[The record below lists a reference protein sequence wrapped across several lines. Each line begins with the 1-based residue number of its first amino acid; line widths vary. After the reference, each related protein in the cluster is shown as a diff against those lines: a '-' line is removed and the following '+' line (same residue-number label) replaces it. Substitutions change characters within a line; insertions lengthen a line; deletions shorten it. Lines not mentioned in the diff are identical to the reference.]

1 MPIVSIYKTYHSKTD
16 IVKSSISNK
25 EIWSIALPI
34 MLGNMAQTIINFTDT
49 AFLGHLGVVALGASM
64 LAGLFYFVFT
74 TIAAGFAIGI
84 QIIVAR
90 RFGEKSYDRIGVIF
104 GHGSI
109 FVLLLG
115 SLLFSILYFFSDHL
129 LLWLI
134 DSSNIYDASLDY
146 IKYRQFG
153 IIFVCFNFLYRAL
166 YVGISK
172 TKVITYSTVIMA
184 VVNIILDYCLIFG
197 KCGLPEMGISGA
209 ALASLAAEVA
219 AFTFFTS
226 YSYVTL
232 RKREFGL
239 FKIHRLEPELMG
251 RILRIS
257 TPTMVQ
263 KLLSFG
269 VWFIFF
275 VLIEKMGE
283 TATGISSI
291 TRSVYMILI
300 TPCFAFS
307 TTTNTLVSR
316 IIGEG
321 HYNQVFATVNKV
333 LRNCLL
339 CTIPIVAI
347 VAIFPLQIVSIYTDD
362 IDFARLVIPSIIVIC
377 SGTIF
382 QGIGNAYFEAVSGTG
397 NTSAAL
403 YLETSILV
411 VYVLFIVAMTNLT
424 TNVELVWTAEILYGA
439 LLGIICYLY
448 MKFARWDKK
457 RI

>member
-1 MPIVSIYKTYHSKTD
+1 MKAKITNRD
-16 IVKSSISNK
+16 I
-25 EIWSIALPI
+25 WGIALPI

-49 AFLGHLGVVALGASM
+49 AFLGRLGVIALGASM

-74 TIAAGFAIGI
+74 TVAAGFAVGI

-90 RFGEKSYDRIGVIF
+90 RFGEKNYGRIGVIF
-104 GHGSI
+104 EHGSL

-115 SLLFSILYFFSDHL
+115 LILFSILYFFSDHL
-129 LLWLI
+129 LLRLI
-134 DSSNIYDASLDY
+134 DSQSIYEASVDY
-146 IKYRQFG
+146 IRYRQFG
-153 IIFVCFNFLYRAL
+153 IAFVCFNFLYRAL
-166 YVGISK
+166 YVGISN

-184 VVNIILDYCLIFG
+184 VVNIVLDYCLIFG
-197 KCGLPEMGISGA
+197 KLGFPQMGIAGA
-209 ALASLAAEVA
+209 ALASLSAEIS
-219 AFTFFTS
+219 AFIFFTL

-232 RKREFGL
+232 RKKDFGM
-239 FKIHRLEPELMG
+239 FKIYALESELMG

-257 TPTMVQ
+257 TPTMIQ
-263 KLLSFG
+263 KLCSFS
-269 VWFIFF
+269 VWFVFF
-275 VLIEKMGE
+275 VMIEKMGE

-291 TRSVYMILI
+291 VRSVYMILI

-321 HYNQVFATVNKV
+321 SLEQVFPTIGKV
-333 LRNCLL
+333 LKNCLL
-339 CTIPIVAI
+339 CTIPV
-347 VAIFPLQIVSIYTDD
+347 VVLVSIFPVQIAGIYTDD
-362 IDFARLVIPSIIVIC
+362 LTLAQLVVPSIFVIC

-403 YLETSILV
+403 YLESAVLV
-411 VYVLFIVAMTNLT
+411 IYVLFVYAMTHLT
-424 TNVELVWTAEILYGA
+424 SQVELVWTAEILYGA
-439 LLGIICYLY
+439 LLGILCFLY
-448 MKFARWDKK
+448 KKFARWDKK

>member
-1 MPIVSIYKTYHSKTD
+1 MKAQIT
-16 IVKSSISNK
+16 NR

-49 AFLGHLGVVALGASM
+49 AFLGHLGVIALGASI

-74 TIAAGFAIGI
+74 TVAAGFAIGI

-90 RFGEKSYDRIGVIF
+90 RFGEKNFGRIGVIF
-104 GHGSI
+104 EHGSL

-115 SLLFSILYFFSDHL
+115 LLLFSILYFFSDQL

-134 DSSNIYDASLDY
+134 DSQNIYEASIDY

-153 IIFVCFNFLYRAL
+153 IAFVCFNFLYRAL
-166 YVGISK
+166 YVGISN
-172 TKVITYSTVIMA
+172 TKVITYSTAIMA
-184 VVNIILDYCLIFG
+184 VVNIALDYCLIFG
-197 KCGLPEMGISGA
+197 KCGFPQMGIGGA
-209 ALASLAAEVA
+209 ALASLCAEVS
-219 AFTFFTS
+219 AFSFFTL
-226 YSYVTL
+226 YSYITL
-232 RKREFGL
+232 RKREFGM
-239 FKIHRLEPELMG
+239 FKIHRLESELMG
-251 RILRIS
+251 RILKIS

-263 KLLSFG
+263 KLFSFS

-291 TRSVYMILI
+291 TRSIYMILI

-321 HYNQVFATVNKV
+321 RLNQIFPTINKV
-333 LRNCLL
+333 LKNCML
-339 CTIPIVAI
+339 CTIPIVI
-347 VAIFPLQIVSIYTDD
+347 FVAIFPMQIAGIYTDD
-362 IDFARLVIPSIIVIC
+362 LDFARLVVPSILVIC
-377 SGTIF
+377 GGTIF
-382 QGIGNAYFEAVSGTG
+382 QGIGNGYFEAVSGTG

-403 YLETSILV
+403 YLESAVLV
-411 VYVLFIVAMTNLT
+411 VYILFIFAMTHLT
-424 TNVELVWTAEILYGA
+424 TRVELVWTAEILYGA
-439 LLGIICYLY
+439 LLGILCFLY

>member
-1 MPIVSIYKTYHSKTD
+1 MKAQIT
-16 IVKSSISNK
+16 NR

-74 TIAAGFAIGI
+74 TVAAGFAIGI

-90 RFGEKSYDRIGVIF
+90 RFGERNYGRIGVIF
-104 GHGSI
+104 QHGSL

-115 SLLFSILYFFSDHL
+115 MVLFSILYFFSDHL
-129 LLWLI
+129 LLFLI
-134 DSSNIYDASLDY
+134 DSQNIYEASLDY
-146 IKYRQFG
+146 IKYRQWG
-153 IIFVCFNFLYRAL
+153 IAFVCFNFLYRAL
-166 YVGISK
+166 YVGISN
-172 TKVITYSTVIMA
+172 TKVITYSTIIMA
-184 VVNIILDYCLIFG
+184 VVNIALDYCLIFG
-197 KCGLPEMGISGA
+197 KGGFPQMGIGGA
-209 ALASLAAEVA
+209 ALASLCAEIS
-219 AFTFFTS
+219 AFVFFTA
-226 YSYVTL
+226 YSYLTL
-232 RKREFGL
+232 GKKEYGML
-239 FKIHRLEPELMG
+239 SLHAPEPELMG
-251 RILRIS
+251 RILKIS

-263 KLLSFG
+263 KLFSFS

-283 TATGISSI
+283 TATGISSV
-291 TRSVYMILI
+291 TRSIYMILI

-321 HYNQVFATVNKV
+321 KREQVFPTINKV
-333 LRNCLL
+333 LKNCML
-339 CTIPIVAI
+339 CTIPILII
-347 VAIFPLQIVSIYTDD
+347 VALFPVQIAGIYTDD
-362 IDFARLVIPSIIVIC
+362 LDFARMVVPSILVIC

-403 YLETSILV
+403 YLETAILV
-411 VYVLFIVAMTNLT
+411 VYILFIVAMTHLT
-424 TNVELVWTAEILYGA
+424 TRVELVWTAEILYGA
-439 LLGIICYLY
+439 LLGILCCLY
-448 MKFARWDKK
+448 MKFARWDRKS
-457 RI
+457 I

>member
-1 MPIVSIYKTYHSKTD
+1 MKSKIT
-16 IVKSSISNK
+16 NR

-34 MLGNMAQTIINFTDT
+34 MLGNMAQTVINFTDT
-49 AFLGHLGVVALGASM
+49 AFLGRLGVIALGASM

-74 TIAAGFAIGI
+74 TVAAGFAVGI

-90 RFGEKSYDRIGVIF
+90 RFGEKNYGRIGVIF
-104 GHGSI
+104 EHGSL

-115 SLLFSILYFFSDHL
+115 LVLFSILYFCSGHL
-129 LLWLI
+129 LHLLI
-134 DSSNIYDASLDY
+134 DSQSIYEASVDY

-153 IIFVCFNFLYRAL
+153 IAFVCFNFLYRAL
-166 YVGISK
+166 YVGISN

-184 VVNIILDYCLIFG
+184 VVNIVLDYCLIFG
-197 KCGLPEMGISGA
+197 KFGLPQMGIAGA
-209 ALASLAAEVA
+209 ALASLCAEIS
-219 AFTFFTS
+219 AFLFFTL
-226 YSYVTL
+226 YSYITL
-232 RKREFGL
+232 GKKNLGMFRVYP
-239 FKIHRLEPELMG
+239 LESELMG

-257 TPTMVQ
+257 TPTMIQ
-263 KLLSFG
+263 KLCSFG
-269 VWFIFF
+269 VWFVFF
-275 VLIEKMGE
+275 IMIEKMGE

-291 TRSVYMILI
+291 VRSVYMILI

-307 TTTNTLVSR
+307 TTINTLVSR

-321 HYNQVFATVNKV
+321 DKDQVFPTIGKV
-333 LRNCLL
+333 LMNCLL
-339 CTIPIVAI
+339 CTIPVVAL
-347 VAIFPLQIVSIYTDD
+347 VSIFPVQIAGIYTDD
-362 IDFARLVIPSIIVIC
+362 LALAQLVVPSILVIC

-403 YLETSILV
+403 YLESAVLV
-411 VYVLFIVAMTNLT
+411 IYVLFVYAMTHLST
-424 TNVELVWTAEILYGA
+424 RVELVWTAEILYGA
-439 LLGIICYLY
+439 LLGILCYIY

>member
-1 MPIVSIYKTYHSKTD
+1 MKAQIT
-16 IVKSSISNK
+16 NR

-74 TIAAGFAIGI
+74 TVAAGFAIGI

-90 RFGEKSYDRIGVIF
+90 RFGERNYGRIGVIF
-104 GHGSI
+104 QHGSL

-115 SLLFSILYFFSDHL
+115 MVLFSILYFFSDHL
-129 LLWLI
+129 LLYLI
-134 DSSNIYDASLDY
+134 DSQNIYEASLDY
-146 IKYRQFG
+146 IKYRQWG
-153 IIFVCFNFLYRAL
+153 IAFVCFNFLYRAL
-166 YVGISK
+166 YVGISN
-172 TKVITYSTVIMA
+172 TKVITYSTIIMA
-184 VVNIILDYCLIFG
+184 VVNIALDYCLIFG
-197 KCGLPEMGISGA
+197 NLGLPQMGIGGA
-209 ALASLAAEVA
+209 ALASLCAEIS
-219 AFTFFTS
+219 AFVFFTA
-226 YSYVTL
+226 YTYITL
-232 RKREFGL
+232 GKREYGMFS
-239 FKIHRLEPELMG
+239 FHAPEPELMG
-251 RILRIS
+251 RILKIS

-263 KLLSFG
+263 KLFSFS

-291 TRSVYMILI
+291 TRSIYMILI

-321 HYNQVFATVNKV
+321 KREQVFPTINKV
-333 LRNCLL
+333 LKNCML
-339 CTIPIVAI
+339 CTIPILII
-347 VAIFPLQIVSIYTDD
+347 VALFPVQIAGIYTDD
-362 IDFARLVIPSIIVIC
+362 LDFARMVVPSILVIC

-403 YLETSILV
+403 YLETAILV
-411 VYVLFIVAMTNLT
+411 VYILFIVAMTHLT
-424 TNVELVWTAEILYGA
+424 TRVELVWTAEILYGA
-439 LLGIICYLY
+439 LLGILCCLY
-448 MKFARWDKK
+448 MKFARWDRKS
-457 RI
+457 I

>member
-1 MPIVSIYKTYHSKTD
+1 MKAQIT
-16 IVKSSISNK
+16 NR

-74 TIAAGFAIGI
+74 TVAAGFAIGI

-90 RFGEKSYDRIGVIF
+90 RFGERNYGRIGVIF
-104 GHGSI
+104 QHGSL

-115 SLLFSILYFFSDHL
+115 MVLFSILYFFSDHL
-129 LLWLI
+129 LLYLI
-134 DSSNIYDASLDY
+134 DSQNIYEASLEY
-146 IKYRQFG
+146 IKYRQWG
-153 IIFVCFNFLYRAL
+153 IAFVCFNYLYRAL
-166 YVGISK
+166 YVGISN
-172 TKVITYSTVIMA
+172 TKVITYSTIIMA
-184 VVNIILDYCLIFG
+184 VVNIALDYCLIFG
-197 KCGLPEMGISGA
+197 NLGLPQMGIGGA
-209 ALASLAAEVA
+209 ALASLCAEIS
-219 AFTFFTS
+219 AFVFFTA
-226 YSYVTL
+226 YTYITL
-232 RKREFGL
+232 GKREYGMFSL
-239 FKIHRLEPELMG
+239 HAPEPELMG
-251 RILRIS
+251 RILKIS

-263 KLLSFG
+263 KLFSFS

-291 TRSVYMILI
+291 TRSIYMILI

-321 HYNQVFATVNKV
+321 KREQVFPTINKV
-333 LRNCLL
+333 LKNCML
-339 CTIPIVAI
+339 CTIPILII
-347 VAIFPLQIVSIYTDD
+347 VALFPVQIAGIYTDD
-362 IDFARLVIPSIIVIC
+362 LDFARMVVPSILVIC

-403 YLETSILV
+403 YLETAILV
-411 VYVLFIVAMTNLT
+411 VYILFIVAMTHLT
-424 TNVELVWTAEILYGA
+424 TRVELVWTAEILYGA
-439 LLGIICYLY
+439 LLGILCCLY
-448 MKFARWDKK
+448 MKFARWDRKS
-457 RI
+457 I

>member
-1 MPIVSIYKTYHSKTD
+1 MKAQIT
-16 IVKSSISNK
+16 NR
-25 EIWSIALPI
+25 EIWGIALPI

-49 AFLGHLGVVALGASM
+49 AFLGHLGVIALGASM

-74 TIAAGFAIGI
+74 TVAAGFAIGI

-90 RFGEKSYDRIGVIF
+90 RFGEKNYGRIGVIF
-104 GHGSI
+104 EHGSL

-115 SLLFSILYFFSDHL
+115 LLLFSILYFFSDQL

-134 DSSNIYDASLDY
+134 DSQNIYEASIDY

-153 IIFVCFNFLYRAL
+153 IAFVCFNFLYRAL
-166 YVGISK
+166 YVGISN
-172 TKVITYSTVIMA
+172 TKVITYSTAIMA
-184 VVNIILDYCLIFG
+184 VVNIALDYCLIFG
-197 KCGLPEMGISGA
+197 KCGFPQMGIGGA
-209 ALASLAAEVA
+209 ALASLCAEVS
-219 AFTFFTS
+219 AFAFFTL
-226 YSYVTL
+226 YSYITL
-232 RKREFGL
+232 RKREFGM
-239 FKIHRLEPELMG
+239 FKIHRLESELMG
-251 RILRIS
+251 RILKIS

-263 KLLSFG
+263 KLFSFS

-291 TRSVYMILI
+291 TRSIYMILI

-321 HYNQVFATVNKV
+321 RLNQIFPTINKV
-333 LRNCLL
+333 LKNCML
-339 CTIPIVAI
+339 CTIPIVI
-347 VAIFPLQIVSIYTDD
+347 FVAIFPMQIAGIYTDD
-362 IDFARLVIPSIIVIC
+362 LDFARLVIPSILVIC

-382 QGIGNAYFEAVSGTG
+382 QGIGNGYFEAVSGTG

-403 YLETSILV
+403 YLESAVLV
-411 VYVLFIVAMTNLT
+411 VYILFIFAMTHLT
-424 TNVELVWTAEILYGA
+424 TRVELVWTAEILYGA
-439 LLGIICYLY
+439 LLGILCFLY

>member
-1 MPIVSIYKTYHSKTD
+1 MKTHIT
-16 IVKSSISNK
+16 NR

-49 AFLGHLGVVALGASM
+49 AFLGHLGVIALGASM

-74 TIAAGFAIGI
+74 TVAAGFAIGI

-90 RFGEKSYDRIGVIF
+90 RFGEKNFGRIGVIF
-104 GHGSI
+104 EHGSL

-115 SLLFSILYFFSDHL
+115 LILFSILYFFSDQL

-134 DSSNIYDASLDY
+134 DSQNIYEASIDY

-153 IIFVCFNFLYRAL
+153 IAFVCFNFLYRAL
-166 YVGISK
+166 YVGISN
-172 TKVITYSTVIMA
+172 TKVITYSTAIMA
-184 VVNIILDYCLIFG
+184 VVNIALDYCLIFG
-197 KCGLPEMGISGA
+197 KCGFPQMGIGGA
-209 ALASLAAEVA
+209 ALASLCAEVS
-219 AFTFFTS
+219 AFAFFTL
-226 YSYVTL
+226 YSYITL
-232 RKREFGL
+232 RKREFGM
-239 FKIHRLEPELMG
+239 FKIHRLESELMG
-251 RILRIS
+251 RILKIS

-263 KLLSFG
+263 KLFSFS

-291 TRSVYMILI
+291 TRSIYMILI

-321 HYNQVFATVNKV
+321 SLNQIFPTINKV
-333 LRNCLL
+333 LKNCML
-339 CTIPIVAI
+339 CTIPIVI
-347 VAIFPLQIVSIYTDD
+347 FVAIFPMQIAGIYTDD
-362 IDFARLVIPSIIVIC
+362 LDFARLVIPSILVIC

-382 QGIGNAYFEAVSGTG
+382 QGIGNGYFEAVSGTG

-403 YLETSILV
+403 YLESAVLV
-411 VYVLFIVAMTNLT
+411 VYILFIFAMTHLT
-424 TNVELVWTAEILYGA
+424 TRVELVWTAEILYGA
-439 LLGIICYLY
+439 LLGILCFLY

-457 RI
+457 MI

>member
-1 MPIVSIYKTYHSKTD
+1 MKTHIT
-16 IVKSSISNK
+16 NR

-49 AFLGHLGVVALGASM
+49 AFLGHLGVIALGASM

-74 TIAAGFAIGI
+74 TVAAGFAIGI

-90 RFGEKSYDRIGVIF
+90 RFGEKNYGRIGVIF
-104 GHGSI
+104 EHGSL

-115 SLLFSILYFFSDHL
+115 LLLFSILYFFSDQL

-134 DSSNIYDASLDY
+134 DSQNIYEASIDY

-153 IIFVCFNFLYRAL
+153 IAFVCFNFLYRAL
-166 YVGISK
+166 YVGISN
-172 TKVITYSTVIMA
+172 TKVITYSTAIMA
-184 VVNIILDYCLIFG
+184 VVNIALDYCLIFG
-197 KCGLPEMGISGA
+197 KCGFPQMGIGGA
-209 ALASLAAEVA
+209 ALASLCAEVS
-219 AFTFFTS
+219 AFVFFTI
-226 YSYVTL
+226 YSYITL
-232 RKREFGL
+232 RNREFGM
-239 FKIHRLEPELMG
+239 FKIHGLESELMG
-251 RILRIS
+251 RILKIS

-263 KLLSFG
+263 KLFSFS

-291 TRSVYMILI
+291 TRSIYMILI

-321 HYNQVFATVNKV
+321 RLNQIFPTINKV
-333 LRNCLL
+333 LKNCML
-339 CTIPIVAI
+339 CTIPIVI
-347 VAIFPLQIVSIYTDD
+347 FVAIFPMQIAGIYTDD
-362 IDFARLVIPSIIVIC
+362 LDFARLVIPSILVIC

-382 QGIGNAYFEAVSGTG
+382 QGIGNGYFEAVSGTG

-403 YLETSILV
+403 YLESAVLV
-411 VYVLFIVAMTNLT
+411 VYILFIFAMTHLT
-424 TNVELVWTAEILYGA
+424 TRVELVWTAEILYGA
-439 LLGIICYLY
+439 LLGILCFLY